1 MSRVKTPPPGGVF
14 HFVREGTGA
23 ADAVWGLRVPSVG
36 GRVAPPCGV
45 RHRGVPGVRRGGC
58 GGRGSEW
65 SSRASLADGEPGRS
79 GGQGRREEAPR
90 GERLEGRAP
99 GALHSEAGVFRY
111 PLAARGRASAGVAEG
126 EAGAGGTRPYRG
138 DLLAWRRLSMTI
150 SVDARREPSGR
161 CRRGFRERTPDPEWA
176 LVADREVVGRRERS
190 AKEGPTPRSVGVRL
204 SWDTGGGSDAFRGER
219 RDGAGGDDRR
229 WGRL

>member
-1 MSRVKTPPPGGVF
+1 MRRTLCGG
-14 HFVREGTGA
+14 
-23 ADAVWGLRVPSVG
+23 SVCRASG

-126 EAGAGGTRPYRG
+126 ETGAGGTRPYRG